1 MNFNLK
7 NQMPK
12 EVENFKKIIKG
23 KLKDYIDRDYN
34 SMEEMDQKDVV
45 TKALY
50 AGYLDTCRTINW
62 KGQTD
67 ENRQF
72 IVEQIFKDSV
82 VDRIAK
88 CMKEENSGETENEKR
103 KNFDMMHHELCEKM
117 IKAFSKEIMITYGQA
132 QKIINM
138 AFKYLYCFQSIDRKY
153 FKNCH
158 MPLDSFTLEW
168 LYRACLRGEKIEGL
182 EKNLS
187 VRGQGKYVKKDAI
200 GTWSSIKYDTEE
212 NKDKCTYLF
221 YLKLLRQKFVN
232 ECLLEMD
239 FYIWP
244 RIQKILA
251 TEAFIKTFKDDNKG
265 QFNDST
271 EEKNE
276 DYQINKLENTLQNK
290 LHIVKN
296 IMDS

>member
-88 CMKEENSGETENEKR
+88 CMKEENSGETENEKQ

-182 EKNLS
+182 EKKS
-187 VRGQGKYVKKDAI
+187 FCAGAR
-200 GTWSSIKYDTEE
+200 
-212 NKDKCTYLF
+212 
-221 YLKLLRQKFVN
+221 
-232 ECLLEMD
+232 
-239 FYIWP
+239 
-244 RIQKILA
+244 
-251 TEAFIKTFKDDNKG
+251 
-265 QFNDST
+265 
-271 EEKNE
+271 
-276 DYQINKLENTLQNK
+276 
-290 LHIVKN
+290 
-296 IMDS
+296 